1 MTPLPSAGLPRGTLP
16 TCAPSLALLSRRVLA
31 RTWAE
36 TPDTACQCVEV
47 GRPPDPV
54 QSPRG
59 FTAARGRGLVA
70 WTIRPDGTPRCPRSR
85 WHRSSSPRDTPRWPS
100 RSLALRRMVP
110 WAGSAVSVTAVLL
123 AVYLA
128 ALAGGY
134 RRGGLL
140 ARRGDPRPRLAV
152 RLSGA
157 GALAAFW
164 LSDLGTLAA
173 FGLPVPPLA
182 QVTAYSIVGI
192 APVGWLLAE
201 SVLLAHACAPAHEP
215 SEKAGGIF
223 AVSTVGNVLG
233 ALLTTFVLLRFLG
246 TAAAAIVLVAAG
258 CSSLPA
264 MASRRSIPVRRRGRA
279 GGLPGAGP
287 VDRGDPVRGAE
298 RLRGLPDRRARRRR
312 THARGL
318 RAGRL
323 APRRARAGL
332 GLRGADRA
340 DPVRGGRDARAGP
353 RGGRDDARQG
363 GFGAQWTSLSWT
375 SIRPKNGSVR
385 GSLGVPTGDAGRFA
399 AADARAFLRG
409 DSGDWEAIFVDTYSN
424 SRTLP
429 QHLLTA
435 EFYRLARSRLAVG
448 GSLYV
453 NHLTWPHDA
462 LFRTRAER
470 TLRTVF
476 ADCSA
481 WPVGIEQGRG
491 WHEALSAAGNLLFR
505 CRKSGLDGDQAI
517 YSDALPRSDLD
528 RSLR

>member
-1 MTPLPSAGLPRGTLP
+1 MEEISRRNTALPAAALGAILVAEGY
-16 TCAPSLALLSRRVLA
+16 ASLA
-31 RTWAE
+31 TE
-36 TPDTACQCVEV
+36 
-47 GRPPDPV
+47 
-54 QSPRG
+54 
-59 FTAARGRGLVA
+59 
-70 WTIRPDGTPRCPRSR
+70 I
-85 WHRSSSPRDTPRWPS
+85 
-100 RSLALRRMVP
+100 LALRRMVP
-110 WAGSAVSVTAVLL
+110 WAGSAVSVTAVVL

-140 ARRGDPRPRLAV
+140 ARRGDPRSRLAV
-152 RLSGA
+152 RLSVA

-182 QVTAYSIVGI
+182 RVAAYSIVGI

-246 TAAAAIVLVAAG
+246 TAAAAIVLVGGLFLAA
-258 CSSLPA
+258 A
-264 MASRRSIPVRRRGRA
+264 MASRRSIPVAAAAALAVFPALDLWIEATQYVERNAYADYRIVGLADGGRMLEVSGQAASRHDAQGLGWDYVERIERTLCEA
-279 GGLPGAGP
+279 GETRVLVLGAAGMTLGKGARCALDVTF
-287 VDRGDPVRGAE
+287 VDIDPAQE
-298 RLRGLPDRRARRRR
+298 RIAARFLGCPAARRADSRRP
-312 THARGL
+312 T
-318 RAGRL
+318 RAH
-323 APRRARAGL
+323 
-332 GLRGADRA
+332 
-340 DPVRGGRDARAGP
+340 
-353 RGGRDDARQG
+353 
-363 GFGAQWTSLSWT
+363 SC
-375 SIRPKNGSVR
+375 
-385 GSLGVPTGDAGRFA
+385 A
-399 AADARAFLRG
+399 ATP
-409 DSGDWEAIFVDTYSN
+409 GDWEAIFVDTYSN

-435 EFYRLARSRLAVG
+435 EFYRLARSRLADG

-470 TLRTVF
+470 TLRSVF

-491 WHEALSAAGNLLFR
+491 WHEALSGAGNLLFR
-505 CRKSGLDGDQAI
+505 CRKSGLDGDRAI